1 MKKIYSILT
10 MLFSLSLIYS
20 CQSEEE
26 MYQEVGY
33 LHVAVETAT
42 STNVATKSA
51 PVSGYNP
58 KQLQVE
64 ILNVKGEIATDIDGN
79 QLKTNNF
86 SDWQGKQFAL
96 RVGSYTIKA
105 SSYGFDGN
113 YSGFDIPY
121 YVGSKK
127 IVIEKDKDIQA
138 EVTCTLANVKVTVN
152 FDSKLQAAFKSGNV
166 QVSSAVEGINP
177 QTFTMGAETKSAY
190 FPLGDLTADL
200 TLVNQG
206 GTMHTMS
213 KTFTDVQA
221 RDHYIL
227 NYKLAD
233 SGNGNINVTVDAK
246 ENTYTW
252 DLEIPTTATTT
263 LRVSAPNAWSTFAY
277 LEGDVTSKAFTI
289 DASKMQFEYKTA
301 DAQTWT
307 EVTTGINTAETDH
320 YELKLT
326 GLTPNTTY
334 VYRMVYP
341 EGDEYPTSNE
351 MTFTTDVATQLPNG
365 SFDSWYNDGST
376 DYATSEEYLNTYGKS
391 FWDSSNKGTST
402 GMAAIVGKT
411 NPTTGVNTDDR
422 GMVAELK
429 THVVAGVL
437 AAASLYTGEFGSTK
451 SDFSGATLTFGQE
464 FPVRPTALTG
474 YFKYAPVAIDNGA
487 TNVPSSKLPEG
498 VTSIVEDQTLDW
510 CSIYIALTTKKFN
523 VDNSDMSK
531 FPVFS
536 QLGVADG
543 VVAYGELPISECVS
557 TNGEWKEFN
566 ISLEYC
572 DLTTKPTHIII
583 VCAASK
589 YGDYF
594 TGGEGSVLYL
604 DDFKLVYGDNPSV
617 KE

>member
-1 MKKIYSILT
+1 MKKYYIYSIFCCL
-10 MLFSLSLIYS
+10 LACFSACSNDDLVDN
-20 CQSEEE
+20 
-26 MYQEVGY
+26 EVGY

-79 QLKTNNF
+79 LLKTNNF

-190 FPLGDLTADL
+190 FPVGDLTADL

-277 LEGDVTSKAFTI
+277 LEGDVTSKAINI

-307 EVTTGINTAETDH
+307 EVTIGINTAETDH

-351 MTFTTDVATQLPNG
+351 MTFTTEAQTTLYNGGFENWTKGQVSNYGSAWYPNA
-365 SFDSWYNDGST
+365 SDMYFWDTSNPGST
-376 DYATSEEYLNTYGKS
+376 TMGESYNVTTKSTDVKHGGSAAAKLASDY
-391 FWDSSNKGTST
+391 
-402 GMAAIVGKT
+402 IVIKF
-411 NPTTGVNTDDR
+411 
-422 GMVAELK
+422 
-429 THVVAGVL
+429 
-437 AAASLYTGEFGSTK
+437 AAASIYTGSFVELVGGTKGAKLNWGREFS
-451 SDFSGATLTFGQE
+451 S
-464 FPVRPTALTG
+464 RPTNLKG
-474 YFKYAPVAIDNGA
+474 WFQYAPETINRGIS
-487 TNVPSSKLPEG
+487 NVPSDVLEKAG
-498 VTSIVEDQTLDW
+498 VSIGDDTPDW
-510 CSIYIALTTKKFN
+510 CSIFIALTTKSYT
-523 VDNSDMSK
+523 VDNTNMST
-531 FPVFS
+531 FPDFNT
-536 QLGVADG
+536 DPG
-543 VVAYGELPISECVS
+543 VVAYGELPIAECIS

-566 ISLEYC
+566 IELKYH
-572 DLTTKPTHIII
+572 DLNTKPTHII
-583 VCAASK
+583 VVSSSSK
-589 YGDYF
+589 FGDYF
-594 TGGEGSVLYL
+594 TGSDGSVLYL
-604 DDFKLVYGDNPSV
+604 DDFELVYGDNPAV